1 MKLAPRMAAV
11 LGRPRLWERRH
22 RWLGLCTVVAALA
35 IAGWVL
41 TPGALPPPGP
51 ERSGIAERADAP
63 GTSPRSVNA
72 PRTRA
77 LAGRAAPADTR
88 LARPDPGAARADA
101 PGDESFPRLDWER
114 VPRVNSRSREQRA
127 LASDLAGTL
136 SLKLGDA
143 ISECMERGKGA
154 DLERAANDRAAHIQ
168 LELWLR
174 PSAGT
179 FVVQDTVFTGGV
191 AADESVQSCLRA
203 VFAGADLSAPS
214 GYGGGAYRL
223 PFTIWF

>member
-1 MKLAPRMAAV
+1 M
-11 LGRPRLWERRH
+11 
-22 RWLGLCTVVAALA
+22 
-35 IAGWVL
+35 
-41 TPGALPPPGP
+41 
-51 ERSGIAERADAP
+51 
-63 GTSPRSVNA
+63 
-72 PRTRA
+72 
-77 LAGRAAPADTR
+77 
-88 LARPDPGAARADA
+88 
-101 PGDESFPRLDWER
+101 
-114 VPRVNSRSREQRA
+114 PRVNSRSREQRA

-143 ISECMERGKGA
+143 ISECLEGRKGA
-154 DLERAANDRAAHIQ
+154 ALERTANRRAADIQ